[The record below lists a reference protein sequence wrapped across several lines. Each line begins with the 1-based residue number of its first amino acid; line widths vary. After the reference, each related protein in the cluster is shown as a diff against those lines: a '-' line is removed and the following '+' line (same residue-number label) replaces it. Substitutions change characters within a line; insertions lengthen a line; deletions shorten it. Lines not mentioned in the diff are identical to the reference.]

1 MPSQPNRLIH
11 EKSPYLLQH
20 AHNPVDWYPWGEE
33 ALARAKKDRKLIF
46 LSIGYSTCHWCHVME
61 RESFEDLEVARLL
74 NEGFVS
80 IKVDREERPDLDHY
94 FMGVCQML
102 TGSGGWPLTVV
113 LTPDGRPFFAGTY
126 FPKTSRFGLPGMREL
141 LPSISSLWGNRA
153 EEVLRSTEA
162 IQSVLAQSA
171 SVIQRGSLDSKI
183 LKSAF
188 DQFGESFD
196 GIHGGFRPPPKFPTP
211 HSLLFLLRYGK
222 RRRQEKA
229 VRMVEQTLTAMR
241 LGGIYDQLGFGFH
254 RYSTDSQWLVP
265 HFEKMI
271 YDQALLALAYTE
283 AFQATGIALYEQT
296 VREILSYVLR
306 DMTSPGGGFYSA
318 EDADVA
324 GEEGRFYIW
333 KEEEIRSLLTAEET
347 RLALTVFNIDSGGN
361 FEEGTGHGGG
371 QNILHLKKAPLD
383 LAGDLGIP
391 AEEFGAS
398 LDRVREKLFAAR
410 EKRPRPLKDKKIL
423 ADWNGLMIAAAARAG
438 QALGVKV
445 YEEAAIKAAE
455 FVLSAMRD
463 GEGHLCHR
471 SIDGQ
476 TKISGFLDDYAFFI
490 WGLLELYETVF
501 DVRYLETAL
510 RFTRYTLAHFWDGR
524 NGGFYFVSDEST
536 EFPIRPKEIH
546 DGALPSGNSV
556 MMNNLLRLGRM
567 TGDPTLEQKASEIA
581 PAFAETISRSPGS
594 HAHLMSGLD
603 FAAGPTL
610 EIVLAGNL
618 DSTDTQE
625 LLRILRQTYLPDKVV
640 LFRPEGVPNPEI
652 ASIAPFIKS
661 LTSVRGK
668 ATAYVCSN
676 FRCELPITDPQKLRE
691 SLSRSIR

>member
-1 MPSQPNRLIH
+1 MPSQPNRLIQ

-20 AHNPVDWYPWGEE
+20 AYNPVDWYPWGKE
-33 ALARAKKDRKLIF
+33 ALARAKEDGKLIF

-61 RESFEDLEVARLL
+61 RESFEDLEVARLM

-102 TGSGGWPLTVV
+102 TGSGGWPLTIV

-126 FPKTSRFGLPGMREL
+126 FPKTSRFGLPGMKEL
-141 LPSISSLWGNRA
+141 LPSIRSLWGNRA
-153 EEVLRSTEA
+153 EEVIKSTKA
-162 IQSVLAQSA
+162 IQDVLAQSA
-171 SVIQRGSLDSKI
+171 RGIQRRSLDNEI

-188 DQFGESFD
+188 EQFGESFD

-211 HSLLFLLRYGK
+211 HNLLFLLRYGK

-254 RYSTDSQWLVP
+254 RYSTDGQWLIP
-265 HFEKMI
+265 HFEKML
-271 YDQALLALAYTE
+271 YDQALLALVYTE
-283 AFQATGIALYEQT
+283 AYQATGIALYEQT

-306 DMTSPGGGFYSA
+306 DMTSPDGGFYSA

-333 KEEEIRSLLTAEET
+333 KEEEIRSILTAEET
-347 RLALTVFNIDSGGN
+347 RLALAVFNIDPGGN
-361 FEEGTGHGGG
+361 FEGETGRGGA
-371 QNILHLKKAPLD
+371 QNILHLKKAPQELSK
-383 LAGDLGIP
+383 DLGIP
-391 AEEFGAS
+391 AEEFGAV
-398 LDRVREKLFAAR
+398 LEKIRGKLFAAR
-410 EKRPRPLKDKKIL
+410 EKRPRPPKDKKIL
-423 ADWNGLMIAAAARAG
+423 ADWNGLMIAATARAG

-445 YEEAAIKAAE
+445 YEAAAIKAAE
-455 FVLSAMRD
+455 FVLSGMGD
-463 GEGHLCHR
+463 GECRLWHR

-476 TKISGFLDDYAFFI
+476 AKISGFLDDYAFFI

-510 RFTRYTLAHFWDGR
+510 RFTRHTLDRFWDGR

-536 EFPIRPKEIH
+536 DLPSRPKEIH

-567 TGDPTLEQKASEIA
+567 TGDPSFEQKASDIA
-581 PAFAETISRSPGS
+581 QAFAETISRSPSS

-618 DSTDTQE
+618 DSADTQQ
-625 LLRILRQTYLPDKVV
+625 LLRILRKTYLPGKVL
-640 LFRPEGVPNPEI
+640 LFRPDGVPNPEI
-652 ASIAPFIKS
+652 AKISPFIKS
-661 LTSVRGK
+661 LTSVDGK

-676 FRCELPITDPQKLRE
+676 FRCELPITDPKTLRE
-691 SLSRSIR
+691 YLSQSIR